1 MQPLAGKKTEKN
13 TKIMANWVF
22 SKTTDFDGLKLD
34 MHAER
39 HPRNAFLNRE
49 FSTTAYTTAG
59 TVTYM

>member
-1 MQPLAGKKTEKN
+1 
-13 TKIMANWVF
+13 MANWVF